1 MPPISV
7 IEKYP
12 DRTKDLLYNIYL
24 KLGGNMLQIEEKYYD
39 SGDDLLFAIL
49 KQLYINGAGPG
60 SGTSTIKAVSADFA
74 DATHYNNPA
83 IAGKTLGIF
92 FNEINRFLED
102 TEFAYTATGIEVL
115 IGGFNSTLNNYTL
128 YISIVTVSVNP
139 GV

>member
-1 MPPISV
+1 MPPIPV

-24 KLGGNMLQIEEKYYD
+24 KLGGAMIIIEEKYYD
-39 SGDDLLFAIL
+39 TGDDLLYAIL
-49 KQLYINGAGPG
+49 KQLFNGAGPG

-102 TEFAYTATGIEVL
+102 TEFAYTATGIQVL
-115 IGGFNSTLNNYTL
+115 IPGFNSTLNNYTL